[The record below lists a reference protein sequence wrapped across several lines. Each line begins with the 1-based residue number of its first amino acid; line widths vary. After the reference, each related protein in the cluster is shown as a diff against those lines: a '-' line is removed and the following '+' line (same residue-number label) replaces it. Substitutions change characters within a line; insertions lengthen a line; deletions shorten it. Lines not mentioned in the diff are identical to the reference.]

1 MLAKSLECIH
11 WGGILNMEEFNVEKS
26 SFLTEQSRIIDKD
39 GGLKAT
45 DEFEHISE
53 DRNSVKVG
61 KTPYLL
67 KFPKI
72 RDIIYGSEGACTVKS
87 YRLWP
92 NCLYKAGGPEAIIGT
107 GGSGF
112 GH

>member
-1 MLAKSLECIH
+1 
-11 WGGILNMEEFNVEKS
+11 MEEFNVEKS

-61 KTPYLL
+61 KTP
-67 KFPKI
+67 
-72 RDIIYGSEGACTVKS
+72 
-87 YRLWP
+87 
-92 NCLYKAGGPEAIIGT
+92 
-107 GGSGF
+107 
-112 GH
+112 